1 MVASRAG
8 LSSAG
13 KRKLPEIISLCL
25 LISETSLGLLTDCAG
40 PGPVGG
46 GGGAVAE
53 GTRAGQRGGEAG
65 SIPLEACHCWVTLLK
80 LVDVSQSEHADV

>member
-46 GGGAVAE
+46 AE
-53 GTRAGQRGGEAG
+53 GPWQRGRVRGSMAVRPGRFPSRRVTAG
-65 SIPLEACHCWVTLLK
+65 SLC
-80 LVDVSQSEHADV
+80 